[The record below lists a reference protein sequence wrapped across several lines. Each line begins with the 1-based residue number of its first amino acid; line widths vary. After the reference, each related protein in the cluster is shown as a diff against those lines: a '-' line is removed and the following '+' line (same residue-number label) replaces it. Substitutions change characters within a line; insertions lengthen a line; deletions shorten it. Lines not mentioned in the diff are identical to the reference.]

1 LSSGINFQ
9 ELDKDIGAKSV
20 FLQDQEEEEEE
31 CRKFCVVSVSFS
43 INSRIK

>member
-20 FLQDQEEEEEE
+20 FLQDQEEEE